1 MRRLVAA
8 LLVGIAL
15 AGAVAAAV
23 VTLHHSSKA
32 SVIGGTVEVL
42 VADRLIQQ
50 GTTGYVMQPGRAYKA
65 AQVPQSQVL
74 TGAITDSS
82 TLTDKVALRDIPQ
95 GAQLTTADFGR
106 GPSCPCLPGPA
117 QRAVVVTVS
126 KEIGGPMAAGS
137 HADV

>member
-1 MRRLVAA
+1 MRRLIAA
-8 LLVGIAL
+8 LAL
-15 AGAVAAAV
+15 GVAVVGAVAAGF
-23 VTLHHSSKA
+23 VTLHHSNKA

-65 AQVPQSQVL
+65 AAVPRGQVL

-82 TLTDKVALRDIPQ
+82 TLTDKVALRDIPR
-95 GAQLTTADFGR
+95 GAQMTAADFGR
-106 GPSCPCLPGPA
+106 MPSCPCLPGPW